1 MENTVN
7 SKTAKTIRRRI
18 GSVYAVP
25 CINEESLTKWDQI
38 FEVYFSDSPIK
49 KAEEIQELLGD
60 GYTVVFS
67 DIYFIKYIYIDI
79 KC

>member
-1 MENTVN
+1 MN
-7 SKTAKTIRRRI
+7 SKTTKNIRRRI

-25 CINEESLTKWDQI
+25 CINEETLTKWDQI
-38 FEVYFSDSPIK
+38 FEVYFSESLIK
-49 KAEEIQELLGD
+49 KAKEIQGRLGD